1 MQTPRNQSALA
12 KGLIADIEHCQGCGL
27 VHLNIGALTLR
38 LQLSALHDLRDTL
51 NRAVAA
57 LPRHAASPQTPKAP
71 CH

>member
-1 MQTPRNQSALA
+1 MQTPRNHRTLA
-12 KGLIADIEHCQGCGL
+12 SGLITDIEHCEGCGL

-38 LQLSALHDLRDTL
+38 LRLAALHDLRDTL

-57 LPRHAASPQTPKAP
+57 LPRQAASPQTPKAP

>member
-1 MQTPRNQSALA
+1 MHTPRNHRTLSN
-12 KGLIADIEHCQGCGL
+12 GLIADIEHCEGCGL

-38 LQLSALHDLRDTL
+38 LQPSALHDLRDTL

-57 LPRHAASPQTPKAP
+57 LPAHAAVPQTPVAP